1 MESLGGDTIIF
12 HFAVYILNYE
22 IVSSYNQIPPPND
35 GY

>member
-22 IVSSYNQIPPPND
+22 IVSSYNQIASSHD